1 MSGVVT
7 VHHERSNHGWWR
19 DGWATGRETVQVSD
33 WAGIDPG
40 ARSGAVTPHTA
51 PPERSSAPARPV
63 RLAHPTGRAVV
74 GATDVG
80 GRILQRRARVLVLGS
95 AFFVLPVLVLEL
107 VSTWLTFDRFES
119 LEGAVVSLPEL
130 AGGIEAA
137 TGVETLLWYLS
148 LVANSLAVALVGGLA
163 TVVALDDRA
172 GRPVTLA
179 HSLSATIRRSPV
191 LIVGWLLGHSWV
203 VVASLVMVNVDGL
216 ALVGLAALASP
227 VLLAVVALMLFVSP
241 VVIAERAGPI
251 TAVRRS
257 VRLSRARWGATTAF
271 VVVSGLVGLW
281 VRFGVTFLP
290 RLAETTGLVT
300 FGSAG
305 WLVEGAA
312 GQIARLLA
320 VPLVAVATAVCY
332 LEVRM
337 QVEGID
343 LTAEAERAFR
353 VRR

>member
-1 MSGVVT
+1 V
-7 VHHERSNHGWWR
+7 
-19 DGWATGRETVQVSD
+19 AVSD

-40 ARSGAVTPHTA
+40 ARAGAGAPVVAGPEPSTA
-51 PPERSSAPARPV
+51 PIRPS
-63 RLAHPTGRAVV
+63 RIGHPTGRAVV
-74 GATDVG
+74 GAADLG

-107 VSTWLTFDRFES
+107 VTTWLTFDRFES

-137 TGVETLLWYLS
+137 TGVETVLWYLS

-172 GRPVTLA
+172 GRPITLVG
-179 HSLSATIRRSPV
+179 SLKTTIRRAPILV
-191 LIVGWLLGHSWV
+191 VAWLVGHSWV
-203 VVASLVMVNVDGL
+203 ILASLIMVNVDGL
-216 ALVGLAALASP
+216 VLVGLAFVASP
-227 VLLAVVALMLFVSP
+227 ILLAVAALMLFVSP
-241 VVIAERAGPI
+241 VVVAERAGPV

-257 VRLSRARWGATTAF
+257 IRLSRARWGATTAF

-290 RLAETTGLVT
+290 RLAEATGLVT

-320 VPLVAVATAVCY
+320 IPLVAVATAACY
-332 LEVRM
+332 IEVRM
-337 QVEGID
+337 QVEGTD
-343 LTAEAERAFR
+343 LTAEAERAFEA
-353 VRR
+353 RR

>member
-1 MSGVVT
+1 MGPV
-7 VHHERSNHGWWR
+7 
-19 DGWATGRETVQVSD
+19 GRETVPVSD

-40 ARSGAVTPHTA
+40 ARAGVTA
-51 PPERSSAPARPV
+51 PGPAPVESATVPDRPL

-74 GATDVG
+74 GATDLG

-119 LEGAVVSLPEL
+119 LEGTVVSLPEL

-137 TGVETLLWYLS
+137 TGVETVLWYLS

-163 TVVALDDRA
+163 TTVVLDDRA

-179 HSLSATIRRSPV
+179 RSLATTVRRAPV
-191 LIVGWLLGHSWV
+191 LVLAWLLGHSWV
-203 VVASLVMVNVDGL
+203 VIAASVMVNVDGL
-216 ALVGLAALASP
+216 ALLGLAVLASP
-227 VLLAVVALMLFVSP
+227 ALLAVVALMLFASP
-241 VVIAERAGPI
+241 VVIAEFAGPI

-257 VRLSRARWGATTAF
+257 IRLSRARWGATTAF
-271 VVVSGLVGLW
+271 VVMSGLVGLW

-300 FGSAG
+300 FGSVG

-312 GQIARLLA
+312 GQVARLLA
-320 VPLVAVATAVCY
+320 IPLVAVATAVCY
-332 LEVRM
+332 VEVRM

-343 LTAEAERAFR
+343 LTAEADRAFR
-353 VRR
+353 AR

>member
-1 MSGVVT
+1 
-7 VHHERSNHGWWR
+7 
-19 DGWATGRETVQVSD
+19 
-33 WAGIDPG
+33 
-40 ARSGAVTPHTA
+40 
-51 PPERSSAPARPV
+51 
-63 RLAHPTGRAVV
+63 V
-74 GATDVG
+74 GATDLG

-107 VSTWLTFDRFES
+107 VTTWLTFDRFES

-137 TGVETLLWYLS
+137 TGVETLLWYLG

-172 GRPVTLA
+172 GRRVTLA
-179 HSLSATIRRSPV
+179 GSLIATVRRAPTLV
-191 LIVGWLLGHSWV
+191 LAWFIGHSWV

-216 ALVGLAALASP
+216 VLAGLAFVASP
-227 VLLAVVALMLFVSP
+227 VLLAVVALMLMVSP
-241 VVIAERAGPI
+241 IVIAERAGPI

-257 VRLSRARWGATTAF
+257 FRLSRARWGATTAF

-290 RLAETTGLVT
+290 RLAEMTGLVT

-320 VPLVAVATAVCY
+320 IPLVAVATAACY
-332 LEVRM
+332 IEIRM
-337 QVEGID
+337 QVEGVD
-343 LTAEAERAFR
+343 LTAEADRAFR
-353 VRR
+353 ARR

>member
-1 MSGVVT
+1 
-7 VHHERSNHGWWR
+7 
-19 DGWATGRETVQVSD
+19 
-33 WAGIDPG
+33 
-40 ARSGAVTPHTA
+40 
-51 PPERSSAPARPV
+51 
-63 RLAHPTGRAVV
+63 
-74 GATDVG
+74 
-80 GRILQRRARVLVLGS
+80 VLVLGS

-107 VSTWLTFDRFES
+107 VTTWLTFDRFES
-119 LEGAVVSLPEL
+119 LDGAVVSLPEL

-179 HSLSATIRRSPV
+179 GSLTATVRRAPV
-191 LIVGWLLGHSWV
+191 LVAAWLIGHSWV
-203 VVASLVMVNVDGL
+203 VVASFVMVNVDGL
-216 ALVGLAALASP
+216 ALVGLAFVVSP

-241 VVIAERAGPI
+241 IVIAERAGPI

-290 RLAETTGLVT
+290 RLAESTGLVT

-320 VPLVAVATAVCY
+320 IPLVAVATAACY
-332 LEVRM
+332 IEVRM
-337 QVEGID
+337 QVEGMD
-343 LTAEAERAFR
+343 LTSEAERAFAAGR
-353 VRR
+353 